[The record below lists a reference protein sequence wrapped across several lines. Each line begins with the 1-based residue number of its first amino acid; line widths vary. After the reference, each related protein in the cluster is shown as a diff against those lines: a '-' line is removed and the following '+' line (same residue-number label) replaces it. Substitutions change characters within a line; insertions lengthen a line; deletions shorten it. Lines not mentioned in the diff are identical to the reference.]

1 MRLTALRGAIDR
13 LFSYEEPNMAL
24 IPDSHAGILDTKAL
38 LYLGT
43 QNKDGSPQVSP
54 VWFVTN
60 GDIIEVNSAKGRLKD
75 LNMRARPRCVDS
87 HRRPGKPLQM
97 GGDAGYGSGGH
108 GKRGGGAHRFA
119 LAKKYLGVDSYPN
132 RQEGQVRVI
141 YRIRANKVFTMGA

>member
-1 MRLTALRGAIDR
+1 
-13 LFSYEEPNMAL
+13 MAL

-54 VWFVTN
+54 VWFDTN

-75 LNMRARPRCVDS
+75 LNMRARSQVSVAIVD
-87 HRRPGKPLQM
+87 PENPYKWVGMQ
-97 GGDAGYGSGGH
+97 GTVVEVTEN
-108 GKRGGGAHRFA
+108 GAEEHIDA
-119 LAKKYLGVDSYPN
+119 LANKYLGVDSYPN
-132 RQEGQVRVI
+132 RQAGQVRVI

>member
-1 MRLTALRGAIDR
+1 
-13 LFSYEEPNMAL
+13 MAL

-54 VWFVTN
+54 VWFGTN

-75 LNMRARPRCVDS
+75 LNMRARPQVSIAIVDPENAY
-87 HRRPGKPLQM
+87 RWVGIQ
-97 GGDAGYGSGGH
+97 GTVVEITEN
-108 GKRGGGAHRFA
+108 GAEEHIDT
-119 LAKKYLGVDSYPN
+119 LANKYLGVDSYPN

-141 YRIRANKVFTMGA
+141 YRIRADKVFTMGA

>member
-1 MRLTALRGAIDR
+1 
-13 LFSYEEPNMAL
+13 MAL

-54 VWFVTN
+54 VWFGTN

-75 LNMRARPRCVDS
+75 LNMRARPKVSMAIVD
-87 HRRPGKPLQM
+87 PENAYKWVGIQ
-97 GGDAGYGSGGH
+97 GTVVEITEN
-108 GKRGGGAHRFA
+108 GAEEHIDA
-119 LAKKYLGVDSYPN
+119 LANKYLGVDSYPN

-141 YRIRANKVFTMGA
+141 YRIRADKVFTMGA

>member
-1 MRLTALRGAIDR
+1 
-13 LFSYEEPNMAL
+13 MAL

-54 VWFVTN
+54 VWFGTN

-75 LNMRARPRCVDS
+75 LNMRARPHVSIAIVDPENAY
-87 HRRPGKPLQM
+87 RWVGIQ
-97 GGDAGYGSGGH
+97 GTVVEITEN
-108 GKRGGGAHRFA
+108 GAEEHIDA
-119 LAKKYLGVDSYPN
+119 LANKYLGVDSYPN

-141 YRIRANKVFTMGA
+141 YRIRADKVFTMGA

>member
-1 MRLTALRGAIDR
+1 
-13 LFSYEEPNMAL
+13 MAL

-54 VWFVTN
+54 VWFGTN

-75 LNMRARPRCVDS
+75 LNMRARPQVSIAIVD
-87 HRRPGKPLQM
+87 PENAYKWVGIQ
-97 GGDAGYGSGGH
+97 GTVVEITEN
-108 GKRGGGAHRFA
+108 GAEEHIDV
-119 LAKKYLGVDSYPN
+119 LANKYLGVDSYPN

-141 YRIRANKVFTMGA
+141 YRIRADKVFTMGA

>member
-1 MRLTALRGAIDR
+1 
-13 LFSYEEPNMAL
+13 MAL
-24 IPDSHAGILDTKAL
+24 ISDSHAGILDTKAL

-54 VWFVTN
+54 VWFDTN

-75 LNMRARPRCVDS
+75 INMRARPEVSIAIVD
-87 HRRPGKPLQM
+87 PENPYKWVGMQ
-97 GGDAGYGSGGH
+97 GTVVEVTEN
-108 GKRGGGAHRFA
+108 GAEEHIDS

>member
-1 MRLTALRGAIDR
+1 
-13 LFSYEEPNMAL
+13 MAL

-54 VWFVTN
+54 VWFDTN

-75 LNMRARPRCVDS
+75 LNMRARPQVSIAIVD
-87 HRRPGKPLQM
+87 PENPYKWVGMQ
-97 GGDAGYGSGGH
+97 GTVVEVTEN
-108 GKRGGGAHRFA
+108 GADKHIDA

-132 RQEGQVRVI
+132 RQAGQVRVI

>member
-1 MRLTALRGAIDR
+1 
-13 LFSYEEPNMAL
+13 MAL

-54 VWFVTN
+54 VWFGTN

-75 LNMRARPRCVDS
+75 LNMRARPKVSIAIVD
-87 HRRPGKPLQM
+87 PENPYKYVGIQ
-97 GGDAGYGSGGH
+97 GTVVEITEN
-108 GKRGGGAHRFA
+108 GAEEHIDA
-119 LAKKYLGVDSYPN
+119 LANKYLGVDSYPN

-141 YRIRANKVFTMGA
+141 YRIRADKVFTMGA

>member
-1 MRLTALRGAIDR
+1 
-13 LFSYEEPNMAL
+13 MAL
-24 IPDSHAGILDTKAL
+24 IPDSHAGILDTKTL

-54 VWFVTN
+54 VWFGTN

-75 LNMRARPRCVDS
+75 LNMRARPGVSIAIVDPENPY
-87 HRRPGKPLQM
+87 RWVGMQ
-97 GGDAGYGSGGH
+97 GTVVEVTEN
-108 GKRGGGAHRFA
+108 GAEEHIDA
-119 LAKKYLGVDSYPN
+119 LANKYLGVDSYPN

>member
-1 MRLTALRGAIDR
+1 
-13 LFSYEEPNMAL
+13 MAL

-54 VWFVTN
+54 VWFGAN

-75 LNMRARPRCVDS
+75 LNMRARPQVSIAIVD
-87 HRRPGKPLQM
+87 PENPYKYVGIQ
-97 GGDAGYGSGGH
+97 GTVVEITEN
-108 GKRGGGAHRFA
+108 GAEEHIDA
-119 LAKKYLGVDSYPN
+119 LANKYLGVDSYPN
-132 RQEGQVRVI
+132 RQAGQVRVI